1 MTKFALLG
9 DKDAM
14 AVVEWMT
21 EKLYP
26 ELLVT
31 DKFEDPIK
39 QDADIR
45 IVEDER
51 YLEIF
56 RMVDYSIC
64 GMELDKEKEF

>member
-14 AVVEWMT
+14 AVVKWMT

-26 ELLVT
+26 ESLVT

-45 IVEDER
+45 ILEDER